1 MSLNILYGGVVMLA
15 LTIYVLLSG
24 ADFGAGVWELLAAGR
39 TRERQLH
46 LIEATITPVWEVN
59 QIWLVFVV
67 VLLFSG
73 FPTAFA
79 ALMSA
84 LFVPALLMLIGI
96 IFRGAAFVF
105 RAPFAPEAR
114 ARHMFARIF
123 AVSSLLTPVFM
134 GVAFGTIAQTDSA
147 SAWSAESNGAAT
159 SWLTPFSIV
168 TGLLAVAL
176 FAQLAAVYLLLETSA
191 ADLRN
196 AFRFRALGASLLVLL
211 LAIAAIIL
219 GASQAPALWRCFQQ
233 NFLARTV
240 LVLAA
245 ISAILT
251 LLALWRGEFR
261 RAQIAVILQT
271 VCLLWAVAIAQYPN
285 LGGPG
290 QLPIASNVAP
300 ANVVQSLLWIAGLGL
315 VTLLPA
321 MLFLLRTF
329 KAGLPKS
336 Y

>member
-1 MSLNILYGGVVMLA
+1 MVSLTM
-15 LTIYVLLSG
+15 YVLLSG
-24 ADFGAGVWELLAAGR
+24 ADFGAGVWELFAKGA

-46 LIEATITPVWEVN
+46 LIETTITPIWEVN
-59 QIWLVFVV
+59 HIWLVFVL

-84 LFVPALLMLIGI
+84 LFVPVLLMLIGI
-96 IFRGAAFVF
+96 LFRGAAFAF
-105 RAPFAPEAR
+105 RAPFAPGATAQHVLAR
-114 ARHMFARIF
+114 VF

-134 GVAFGTIAQTDSA
+134 GIAFGTIAQTNSA
-147 SAWSAESNGAAT
+147 SAWSAETNGAAT
-159 SWLTPFSIV
+159 EWLTPFSVI

-191 ADLRN
+191 ADLRR
-196 AFRFRALGASLLVLL
+196 AFRFRALGAGAFVLL
-211 LAIAAIIL
+211 LAIVAIVIAEVQVL
-219 GASQAPALWRCFQQ
+219 GLWRCFQQ
-233 NFLARTV
+233 NFLARV
-240 LVLAA
+240 SLVLAA
-245 ISAILT
+245 TSAALA
-251 LLALWRGEFR
+251 LAALWRWRFR
-261 RAQIAVILQT
+261 VAQIAVISQT

-290 QLPIASNVAP
+290 QMPISANSSP
-300 ANVVQSLLWIAGLGL
+300 ANVMWSLLWIAGLGMAIL
-315 VTLLPA
+315 VPA

-329 KAGLPKS
+329 KAGLPKR